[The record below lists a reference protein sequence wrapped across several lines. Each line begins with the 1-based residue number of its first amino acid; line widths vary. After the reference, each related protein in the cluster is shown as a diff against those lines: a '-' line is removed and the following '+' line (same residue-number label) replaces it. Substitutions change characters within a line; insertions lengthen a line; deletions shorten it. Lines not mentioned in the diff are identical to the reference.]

1 VACGVWRCVYA
12 RDRCGH
18 SWLRRPCHLP
28 PFLPVIVHI
37 LCERSCVYENGK
49 GGREGGGGCAVA
61 WRWVR
66 VCGGG
71 CAVAVAMGVVC
82 AHRWMM

>member
-1 VACGVWRCVYA
+1 MACGVWRCVYA

-49 GGREGGGGCAVA
+49 GGGREVAGVRWRGDGCGCAVA
-61 WRWVR
+61 GVRWRWRWVWC
-66 VCGGG
+66 VHIGG
-71 CAVAVAMGVVC
+71 
-82 AHRWMM
+82 